1 MSIPRRR
8 VLQTLCG
15 AAGACEAA
23 ANAQDSDT
31 GTEALRSVAMFHGTK
46 LRDER
51 LRALKPVLER
61 RLTQLRALRDFEVD
75 DAIGL

>member
-1 MSIPRRR
+1 
-8 VLQTLCG
+8 
-15 AAGACEAA
+15 
-23 ANAQDSDT
+23 
-31 GTEALRSVAMFHGTK
+31 MFHGTK